1 MQARVGLILTVQ
13 IGQRHVR
20 IALCVG
26 GITMDL
32 DWLRDFLALA
42 DEKNFSRA
50 ADRDGP

>member
-1 MQARVGLILTVQ
+1 VQ
-13 IGQRHVR
+13 IGQRLVR
-20 IALCVG
+20 IALCAG